1 MEETSPIGP
10 EDRATGNHPS
20 ENHGIIAW
28 LKKRIVA
35 LSGLLIA
42 LVIIILVAYFYFS
55 YPDFF
60 KQENIM
66 RFGYA
71 GVFLISVILNATV
84 IIPVSNM
91 TIILAMGGALDMP
104 WLVGLAGGLG
114 AVIGEMT
121 GYIAGRSGRNLLA
134 KNKVYNRVEGWVKKK
149 GWIAI
154 FFLSA
159 FPFVFDVVGII
170 AGALRMPVWKFI
182 LPAWLGRT
190 GSYIVVAY
198 LGSLG
203 FKALPWFGG

>member
-1 MEETSPIGP
+1 MEQTSPAAPPRTWSWPWFKKRLGP
-10 EDRATGNHPS
+10 LLGLILAL
-20 ENHGIIAW
+20 GIIFA
-28 LKKRIVA
+28 V
-35 LSGLLIA
+35 
-42 LVIIILVAYFYFS
+42 VFAYFR

-60 KQENIM
+60 KHENIV

-71 GVFLISVILNATV
+71 GVFIISVILNATV

-91 TIILAMGGALDMP
+91 TLILAFGAILP
-104 WLVGLAGGLG
+104 SPLIVGIVGGLG
-114 AVIGEMT
+114 GAIGEMT
-121 GYIAGRSGRNLLA
+121 GYIIGRSGRNLIA
-134 KNKVYNRVEGWVKKK
+134 KNKAYVRVEGWVKKR

-159 FPFVFDVVGII
+159 FPFVFDIVGII
-170 AGALRMPVWKFI
+170 AGALRMPLWRFLI
-182 LPAWLGRT
+182 PTWLGRT